1 MATIAFN
8 AIRTIWSA
16 GRAVTFL
23 PRQVLLPECAC
34 FLPVLPSPS
43 PSSTSTFS
51 TSSSKRSDNPPKIE
65 NLEDLENLLNVP
77 HYGNRGDEFFNA
89 LKLEIPEIMTEDLW
103 AEIQSLPTVEDR
115 LELYRFLHIKER
127 HKSNHKDR
135 FRKGVNAEARRRVLY
150 AERIGGKDKV
160 PEILCGE
167 NGRSLLGPA
176 MGILR
181 FYSAHEH

>member
-23 PRQVLLPECAC
+23 PRQVLLPECAF
-34 FLPVLPSPS
+34 FLPALPSPS

-77 HYGNRGDEFFNA
+77 RYRNRDDEFFNA
-89 LKLEIPEIMTEDLW
+89 LKLEIEGL
-103 AEIQSLPTVEDR
+103 
-115 LELYRFLHIKER
+115 KEVY
-127 HKSNHKDR
+127 S
-135 FRKGVNAEARRRVLY
+135 EARRRALY